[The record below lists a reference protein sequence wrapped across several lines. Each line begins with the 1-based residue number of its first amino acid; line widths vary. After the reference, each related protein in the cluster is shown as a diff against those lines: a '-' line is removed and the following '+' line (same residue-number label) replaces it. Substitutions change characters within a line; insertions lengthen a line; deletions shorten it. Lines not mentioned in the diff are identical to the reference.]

1 MGERGKWMEKITR
14 QMELSPEPVPGLPL
28 VEISGQRRV
37 LIENHRGVS
46 GYGREQICIRVNYG
60 EISVRGCGL
69 ELARMSREQLVIT
82 GRIDCVSLIRRE
94 KR

>member
-14 QMELSPEPVPGLPL
+14 QIDLSPEPVPGQPL

-46 GYGREQICIRVNYG
+46 GYGREQIFVRVNYG

-69 ELARMSREQLVIT
+69 ELARMNREQLVIT

-94 KR
+94 EQ

>member
-1 MGERGKWMEKITR
+1 MGERGKWMDKITR

-28 VEISGQRRV
+28 IEISGQGRV

-46 GYGREQICIRVNYG
+46 GYCRQQISIRVNYG
-60 EISVRGCGL
+60 EISVCGCGL

-94 KR
+94 KQ

>member
-1 MGERGKWMEKITR
+1 MGDRGKWKEKIVR

-46 GYGREQICIRVNYG
+46 GYGPEQIRIRVKFG

-82 GRIDCVSLIRRE
+82 GRIDFVSLIGRE
-94 KR
+94 K